1 MASAQ
6 PTFALV
12 PRTRLIGLPFGTLHS
27 ARRGRG
33 SDVAGSRPYRP
44 GDEVHA
50 IDWAAS
56 AKLSAARG
64 QDEFIVREQHAD
76 EAPYV
81 ICVCD
86 RRPEMAHMAP
96 PLPWLSKP
104 AAMDA
109 ALDVI
114 HRAAAHA
121 RAFVGYLDFASG
133 EPFWRPP
140 ASARA
145 TGWIEPMREKS
156 DAYLAPANTLTL
168 ALAQLTEQR
177 RVLPAGSFVF
187 LLSDFLVPPG
197 EHDWGHA
204 LERRWDVIPVVIQ
217 DSVWEQSFPDVDGI
231 AVPFSDPLTN
241 RISYV
246 RLTGA
251 EVAERREGNERRLLD
266 LLSQLLDLGLDPILV
281 SSDEP
286 AEVHLSFAAWTQHRL
301 LRRGR
306 GW

>member
-1 MASAQ
+1 VASAQ

-12 PRTRLIGLPFGTLHS
+12 PRARLIGLPFGTLHS

-44 GDEVHA
+44 GDDVHA

-56 AKLSAARG
+56 AKLSAAQG
-64 QDEFIVREQHAD
+64 QDVFIVRERYAD

-104 AAMDA
+104 AAMEA
-109 ALDVI
+109 SLDLI

-121 RAFVGYLDFASG
+121 RAFVGYLDFANG
-133 EPFWRPP
+133 EPFWRTP

-145 TGWIEPMREKS
+145 TGWIEPMRETS
-156 DAYLAPANTLTL
+156 DTYLAPANTLAL
-168 ALAQLTEQR
+168 ALTQLAEHHH
-177 RVLPAGSFVF
+177 VLPAGSFVF
-187 LLSDFLVPPG
+187 LLSDFLEPPR
-197 EHDWGHA
+197 EHDWRSA
-204 LERRWDVIPVVIQ
+204 LERRWDVVPVVIQ
-217 DSVWEQSFPDVDGI
+217 DPVWEQSFPDVEGI
-231 AVPFSDPLTN
+231 AVPFVDPVTN
-241 RISYV
+241 RLTYV
-246 RLTGA
+246 RLTGD
-251 EVAERREGNERRLLD
+251 EVAERRERNERRLHD
-266 LLSQLLDLGLDPILV
+266 VLSRLRDLGLDPILV

-286 AEVHLSFAAWTQHRL
+286 AEVRPSFAAWTEHRL
-301 LRRGR
+301 LRQGR